1 MSELSDEEMAWDGE
15 EVGGEVSHQTTQSD
29 K

>member
-15 EVGGEVSHQTTQSD
+15 EVGGEVSLQTTQSD
-29 K
+29 